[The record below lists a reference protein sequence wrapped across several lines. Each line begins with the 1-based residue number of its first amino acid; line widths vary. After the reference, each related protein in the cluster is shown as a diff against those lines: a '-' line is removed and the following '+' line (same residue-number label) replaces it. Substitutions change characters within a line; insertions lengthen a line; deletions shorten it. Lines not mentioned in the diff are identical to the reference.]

1 MTRYVIDSYAWIE
14 YLEGSTEGA
23 RVRDLLQPP
32 AEAYTPTPVVA
43 EVTSKAVRR
52 GRDASVAW
60 LALRGSS
67 IIVPLDGETARAAG
81 SLHAQYRRKVSGFA
95 MTDAVVLTLARKL
108 DAKIVTGDPHFRG
121 MRGVEFLG

>member
-1 MTRYVIDSYAWIE
+1 MTRFIIDSYAWIE
-14 YLEGSTEGA
+14 YLEGSKEGA

-32 AEAYTPTPVVA
+32 SEAYTPAPVVA
-43 EVTSKAVRR
+43 EVTSKTVRR

-60 LALRGSS
+60 MALRGSS
-67 IIVPLDGETARAAG
+67 VIVPLDGETAHAAG
-81 SLHAQYRRKVSGFA
+81 ALHAEYRRRISDFA